1 MRVVVAAIIEHQG
14 KLLACQRPRGCRFE
28 LRWEFPGGKVEPWE
42 TLHEALSRELRE
54 ELGVT
59 AQIGPEVFHTRHTYA
74 VTDEPLDLFFYVAHA
89 SPAELQNLEFEKIEW
104 RTPESLRELAFLDA
118 DRPLIDGLA
127 TGSIQLPPAPWQSE
141 RRAAVAD
148 G

>member
-1 MRVVVAAIIEHQG
+1 MRTVVAAVIEHQG

-28 LRWEFPGGKVEPWE
+28 LMWEFPGGKVEPWE
-42 TLHEALSRELRE
+42 TLPEALSRELRE

-74 VTDEPLDLFFYVAHA
+74 DTDEPLDLFFFAAHA
-89 SPAELQNLEFEKIEW
+89 SPAEIQNLEFERIEW
-104 RTPESLRELAFLDA
+104 CTPESLPELAFLPA

-127 TGSIQLPPAPWQSE
+127 TGSIRVPRQVP
-141 RRAAVAD
+141 
-148 G
+148 